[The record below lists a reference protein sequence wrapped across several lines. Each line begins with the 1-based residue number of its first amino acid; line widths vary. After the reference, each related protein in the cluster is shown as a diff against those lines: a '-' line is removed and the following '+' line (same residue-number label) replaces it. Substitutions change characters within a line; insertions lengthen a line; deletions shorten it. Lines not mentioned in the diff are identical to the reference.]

1 MNHQE
6 QPDQRFDRINPR
18 SIRTPET
25 LEEAEAALA
34 LARSRV
40 ASIDAQLADPPNSAP
55 DWASR
60 ATKARASWAEVQE
73 RLEYEAARL
82 RAGSA
87 LSEEVAC
94 LRRELRGARAHAEAL
109 ARRLAAQSAQIHAEN
124 EARRVKRAER
134 GVVGNEAAEAVRK
147 LWEESLRGERAILHE
162 SQRAKHLSRAAKQ
175 VPPAFREAWN
185 RDQAARGY
193 PTARS
198 AEEARAEAEDT
209 ALQELAREL
218 MGEAKEGEVS
228 RG

>member
-109 ARRLAAQSAQIHAEN
+109 AQRLAAQSAQIHAEN
-124 EARRVKRAER
+124 EARRAKKA
-134 GVVGNEAAEAVRK
+134 EAANGTAEALRK

-162 SQRAKHLSRAAKQ
+162 SQRAKYLARAAKQ

-185 RDQAARGY
+185 RDQAARGF
-193 PTARS
+193 PGARG
-198 AEEARAEAEDT
+198 AEEAGAGLGATGLRD
-209 ALQELAREL
+209 LAREL
-218 MGEAKEGEVS
+218 MGETKGDEVS
-228 RG
+228 